1 MQLRIASDKL
11 LQPLPPFFPASLS
24 LTHTQI
30 IEWFEQFSDGV
41 AQTHTE
47 LGESQQVA
55 ETLAKEVTDFETT
68 TQVCIMQVY
77 HTP

>member
-1 MQLRIASDKL
+1 VS
-11 LQPLPPFFPASLS
+11 LPSPA
-24 LTHTQI
+24 HHDPQI
-30 IEWFEQFSDGV
+30 IEWFEQFTDGV

-68 TQVCIMQVY
+68 TKVHNAVQRNGVL
-77 HTP
+77 

>member
-1 MQLRIASDKL
+1 MIWV
-11 LQPLPPFFPASLS
+11 SLS
-24 LTHTQI
+24 LPPSHTHPQI
-30 IEWFEQFSDGV
+30 IQWFEQFSDGV

-68 TQVCIMQVY
+68 TQVYKHGKNCDLFQ
-77 HTP
+77 